1 MLSRRDVLGSSL
13 VLLAGGV
20 ASATAKA
27 QESNTYGA
35 ALTGLGDHERARPFP
50 LGHSLRGPLA
60 RGAAPG

>member
-13 VLLAGGV
+13 VFLAGGV

-35 ALTGLGDHERARPFP
+35 ALTGLGITSTLARF
-50 LGHSLRGPLA
+50 LVGHSL
-60 RGAAPG
+60 